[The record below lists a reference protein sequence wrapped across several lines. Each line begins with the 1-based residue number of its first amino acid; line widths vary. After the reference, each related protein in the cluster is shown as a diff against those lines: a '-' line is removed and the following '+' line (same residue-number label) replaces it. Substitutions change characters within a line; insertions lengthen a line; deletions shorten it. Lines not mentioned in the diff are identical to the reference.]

1 MSVKEIYDALEWQS
15 GGDISGFDDVSRER
29 IAISQAI
36 SLKRIADTM
45 ERHGQYWNDEAEF
58 RRLLHRGVLTPR
70 PNQPFA
76 APQMYAGEGVPIYIM
91 RCVAAM
97 QAWMNGHIP
106 PAPMSDAE
114 TEAPFEQGEQA

>member
-1 MSVKEIYDALEWQS
+1 MSIGEFLEPAAFEGWS
-15 GGDISGFDDVSRER
+15 GDIRDAVE
-29 IAISQAI
+29 ASQAI

-45 ERHGQYWNDEAEF
+45 ERHGTFWEDEAEF

-106 PAPMSDAE
+106 PAPMTDAE
-114 TEAPFEQGEQA
+114 TEAAADQGEQA